1 MQGIWL
7 GQAGFLFT
15 AQDGTTVMIDP
26 YLSNLLEERDGPA
39 YARQVPIRPEFVKT
53 PDILVLTH
61 CHDDHMDLATLDQIF
76 GEKRMTVLAP
86 ANVWPVLRSRY
97 PGKAEFVLFTPGTEI
112 TLEDLHFRA
121 VFAAHSDRE
130 AIGVVITGN
139 GKRVYHMGDSLY
151 HRHIFADPVEDI
163 DLLILP
169 INGKGNN
176 MNAADAARMTRDLA
190 PAQVLPMHWDLFK
203 AFGCDVSEFT
213 KHFTKTDAVEILI
226 PRHYENFTI

>member
-15 AQDGTTVMIDP
+15 ANDGTTVMIDP
-26 YLSNLLEERDGPA
+26 YMSNLLEERDGPA
-39 YARQVPIRPEFVKT
+39 FHRQVPIRPEFIQT

-97 PGKAEFVLFTPGTEI
+97 PGKAEFILFTPGTEV
-112 TLEDLHFRA
+112 TLGSLHFRA
-121 VFAAHSDRE
+121 TFAAHSDRE
-130 AIGVVITGN
+130 AIGVVISGD
-139 GKRVYHMGDSLY
+139 GKRIFHLGDSLY
-151 HRHIFADPVEDI
+151 HRQLFADPVEDI

-176 MNAADAARMTRDLA
+176 MNARDASRLTRDLA
-190 PAQVLPMHWDLFK
+190 PHRVLPMHWDLFK

-213 KHFTKTDAVEILI
+213 ECFTPQDTVEILI
-226 PRHYENFTI
+226 PTHYDNFTI

>member
-1 MQGIWL
+1 MKGTWL
-7 GQAGFLFT
+7 SQAGFLFT
-15 AQDGTTVMIDP
+15 ADDGTTVMIDP
-26 YLSNLLEERDGPA
+26 YLSDSLREQNGET

-61 CHDDHMDLATLDQIF
+61 CHEDHMDLPTLDRLF
-76 GEKRMTVLAP
+76 GHKRMTVLAP
-86 ANVWPVLRSRY
+86 ANVWPVLRGRY
-97 PGKAEFVLFTPGTEI
+97 PGQAEFVLFTPGTEI
-112 TLEDLHFRA
+112 TLGSLHFRA

-130 AIGVVITGN
+130 AIGVVITCD

-176 MNAADAARMTRDLA
+176 MNPADAARMTRDLA
-190 PAQVLPMHWDLFK
+190 PARVLPMHWDLFK
-203 AFGCDVSEFT
+203 AFGCDVTEFT
-213 KHFTKTDAVEILI
+213 SLFSRNDGVDILV
-226 PRHYENFTI
+226 PPHYEYFTI

>member
-15 AQDGTTVMIDP
+15 ANDGTTVMIDP
-26 YLSNLLEERDGPA
+26 YMSNLLEERDGPA
-39 YARQVPIRPEFVKT
+39 FHRQVPIRPEFIQT

-97 PGKAEFVLFTPGTEI
+97 PGKAEFILFTPGTEV
-112 TLEDLHFRA
+112 TLGSLHFRA
-121 VFAAHSDRE
+121 TFAAHSDRE
-130 AIGVVITGN
+130 AIGVVISGDS
-139 GKRVYHMGDSLY
+139 KRIFHLGDSLY
-151 HRHIFADPVEDI
+151 HRQLFADPVEDI

-176 MNAADAARMTRDLA
+176 MNARDASRLTRDLA
-190 PAQVLPMHWDLFK
+190 PHRVLPMHWDLFK

-213 KHFTKTDAVEILI
+213 ECFTSQDTVEILI
-226 PRHYENFTI
+226 PTHYDNFTI

>member
-112 TLEDLHFRA
+112 TLGELHFRA

-130 AIGVVITGN
+130 AIGVVITGD

-151 HRHIFADPVEDI
+151 HRHIFADPVEAI

-176 MNAADAARMTRDLA
+176 MNAVDAARMTRDLA
-190 PAQVLPMHWDLFK
+190 PNRVLPMHWDLFK
-203 AFGCDVSEFT
+203 AFGCDVTGFTSRFSE
-213 KHFTKTDAVEILI
+213 KDAVEFLI
-226 PRHYENFTI
+226 PQHYEYFTI